1 MNLVSIN
8 FFHLLEFPG
17 LLLLQV
23 YRGCCHLFKTFFMHL
38 FYESIVVSVLVLLLF
53 GLLFS
58 AETFDVSLFI
68 LQACH
73 AIALYLHETQSNLT
87 VAFPLGG
94 LYWVMISNI

>member
-8 FFHLLEFPG
+8 FFHLLEFRG

-23 YRGCCHLFKTFFMHL
+23 YRGCRHLFETFFMHL

-58 AETFDVSLFI
+58 VEIFDVSLFI
-68 LQACH
+68 L
-73 AIALYLHETQSNLT
+73 LS
-87 VAFPLGG
+87 
-94 LYWVMISNI
+94 